1 MQFSGKQLEEILRKQ
16 TTPVEVVD
24 YSGRV
29 RLSTSGV
36 EVATG
41 LILTGYVG
49 VGKNSRIRYVKPEG
63 VRYRPERFGC
73 ERQIKADLRESAV
86 TTPISLDNLWRRNMR
101 PVLEAIGM
109 EWATFQVLRKT
120 NASLSKKAGVDP
132 KVASDQRGHGLGV
145 SLEVYTS
152 SDLEQ
157 KRAALKKL
165 EAAVLRKPQQPS
177 ELAKSA

>member
-36 EVATG
+36 EVVTR

-49 VGKNSRIRYVKPEG
+49 VGNNSRIRYVKPEG

-73 ERQIKADLRESAV
+73 ERQIKADLRESAQLSRDV
-86 TTPISLDNLWRRNMR
+86 ELNR
-101 PVLEAIGM
+101 VLKGA
-109 EWATFQVLRKT
+109 KT
-120 NASLSKKAGVDP
+120 W
-132 KVASDQRGHGLGV
+132 
-145 SLEVYTS
+145 
-152 SDLEQ
+152 
-157 KRAALKKL
+157 
-165 EAAVLRKPQQPS
+165 PQQPTR
-177 ELAKSA
+177 AKTGRGGSLVTIFINK

>member
-49 VGKNSRIRYVKPEG
+49 VGNNSRIRYVKPEG

-73 ERQIKADLRESAV
+73 ERQIKADLRESAQLSRDV
-86 TTPISLDNLWRRNMR
+86 ELNR
-101 PVLEAIGM
+101 VLKGA
-109 EWATFQVLRKT
+109 KT
-120 NASLSKKAGVDP
+120 W
-132 KVASDQRGHGLGV
+132 
-145 SLEVYTS
+145 
-152 SDLEQ
+152 
-157 KRAALKKL
+157 
-165 EAAVLRKPQQPS
+165 PQQPAR
-177 ELAKSA
+177 AKTDRGGSLVTIFVNK

>member
-1 MQFSGKQLEEILRKQ
+1 MQFCGEQLEEILRKQ

-49 VGKNSRIRYVKPEG
+49 VGNNSRIRYVKPEG

-73 ERQIKADLRESAV
+73 ERQIKADLRESAQFSHGV
-86 TTPISLDNLWRRNMR
+86 ELNR
-101 PVLEAIGM
+101 VLKGA
-109 EWATFQVLRKT
+109 KT
-120 NASLSKKAGVDP
+120 W
-132 KVASDQRGHGLGV
+132 
-145 SLEVYTS
+145 
-152 SDLEQ
+152 
-157 KRAALKKL
+157 
-165 EAAVLRKPQQPS
+165 PQQPTRS
-177 ELAKSA
+177 KTGRGGSLVTIFVKK